1 MKNTLTLSVI
11 KKRFSAYSL
20 YMLLFVLMV
29 AVSFANKNFLSVQN
43 IKNIFQQISINGI
56 LAVGMTFVIITGGID
71 LSVGSLLGFSGVI
84 AASLVSGGGNPFYAV
99 LAGIIAGLL
108 FGVINGL
115 LVAYAKIVP
124 FIVTLG
130 MLSIA
135 RGVTNVYTHG
145 SPIIKLDKRFTAIG
159 QSAFLGIGFPVWIFI
174 GMLIVGFIILHT
186 TKLGRYTLAVGGNE
200 EAARLSGV
208 NITKV
213 KLLVYSLSALMA
225 SLAGILLASRLG
237 SGQPNAGDGYELDA
251 ITAAIVG
258 GTSLS
263 GGVGT
268 IGGTLA
274 GAIIIGII
282 NTGMNTLGISPYY
295 QLVIKGSVIL
305 AAVIIDRNIAEKGNR
320 REG

>member
-1 MKNTLTLSVI
+1 MKKTITLIDL

-20 YMLLFVLMV
+20 YILLFALMV
-29 AVSFANKNFLSVQN
+29 AVSIANSNFLSVQN

-84 AASLVSGGGNPFYAV
+84 AASLVSGGGNPLWAV
-99 LAGIIAGLL
+99 LAGIVAGLI

-115 LVAYAKIVP
+115 LISYAKVVP

-135 RGVTNVYTHG
+135 RGITNVYTRG

-159 QSAFLGIGFPVWIFI
+159 QSSFLGLGIPIWIFI

-200 EAARLSGV
+200 DAAKTSG
-208 NITKV
+208 IDTAKI
-213 KLLVYSLSALMA
+213 KLFAYSFTGFCCGM
-225 SLAGILLASRLG
+225 AGILMTAKTNAG
-237 SGQPNAGDGYELDA
+237 APNAGTGYELDA
-251 ITAAIVG
+251 IAAAIIG
-258 GTSLS
+258 GTSPS
-263 GGVGT
+263 GGKGT
-268 IGGTLA
+268 IFGTLL
-274 GAIIIGII
+274 GVLIFGIIQNGLDILNVSSYIQQVVKGLIIIG
-282 NTGMNTLGISPYY
+282 
-295 QLVIKGSVIL
+295 
-305 AAVIIDRNIAEKGNR
+305 AVWADKANR
-320 REG
+320 SAR